1 MFANRHRASAVM
13 LVLLQAL
20 NAVETSFEGLFLLKF
35 SSGDKVDLCLDDT
48 GKFDPCDT
56 GENQQ
61 AFLWRAIP
69 VDIENGESLPSS
81 RIL

>member
-1 MFANRHRASAVM
+1 MLASHRRASAVL
-13 LVLLQAL
+13 LVLLHAL

-35 SSGDKVDLCLDDT
+35 SSEDKLDLCLGDT

-69 VDIENGESLPSS
+69 VDIEHGESLSNS